1 MYKWFLKIKMINK
14 FLKPHPLLRG
24 TAIHIF
30 QVLMKQ
36 TLQIFVRTLTWLDPN
51 HEGGVG
57 GGWYLG

>member
-36 TLQIFVRTLTWLDPN
+36 TLQIFVWTLNWLDPN
-51 HEGGVG
+51 HEGGG
-57 GGWYLG
+57 GGGYLG